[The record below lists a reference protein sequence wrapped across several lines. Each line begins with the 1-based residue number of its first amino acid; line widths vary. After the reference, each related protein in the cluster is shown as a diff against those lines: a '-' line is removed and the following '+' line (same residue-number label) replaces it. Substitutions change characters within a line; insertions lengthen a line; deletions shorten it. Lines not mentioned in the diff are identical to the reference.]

1 MADAGVDLAS
11 IDLASLNVAS
21 LAPLAFAFALVV
33 ARVGSAMMLLPVLGE
48 AEVPATVR
56 AGFTL
61 ALVLLLPVL
70 LPLLPVAPSQPW
82 VAAGYV
88 VAEVVTGLWL
98 GWLTRLVMLALT
110 LAGEFAALATG
121 LANVLQP
128 DPALGVQTAALGRLF
143 GVAAPVLI
151 LASGLHALP
160 LAALVGSYRVIPAAS
175 LLPAADTA
183 ASVVSAV
190 GACFALALRLA
201 APFLAA
207 SLIWHVALG
216 LLSRLVPQLQ
226 ISAMAAPIELLGGLL
241 LLTLLAGLVLAA
253 WQDQAAMLFAHLP
266 GH

>member
-1 MADAGVDLAS
+1 MADAG
-11 IDLASLNVAS
+11 IDLATLP
-21 LAPLAFAFALVV
+21 PLAFAFALVV

-61 ALVLLLPVL
+61 ALVLLLLPLL

-82 VAAGYV
+82 VVAGYV

-207 SLIWHVALG
+207 SLVWHVALG

-226 ISAMAAPIELLGGLL
+226 VSAMAAPIELLGGLL
-241 LLTLLAGLVLAA
+241 LLTLLAALVLNA